1 MHIFNPSDIKT
12 LSSELEKA
20 EKVAIVTHFKPDG
33 DAMGSSLAMH
43 CFIKHF
49 FKCEVKIILNDRYP
63 QSIAFMVDPEAG
75 QDILTYDE
83 NPDEIIQTI
92 AAADH
97 IVALDFNAF
106 HRTDRLETLL
116 KESEAFKILI
126 DHHLHPDTES
136 FNLVFSYQSI
146 SSASEL
152 VYHILK
158 ATPQCQGKKE
168 SIPFHAAES
177 LMTGMTTDT
186 NNFANSTF
194 PSTLQMASELIEIGV
209 DRDKIIF
216 NLYNQYGENRIRL
229 LGYALKDLLKITD
242 DGVAYIVIDKD
253 TLERYNIQEGD
264 TEGFVN
270 MPLAIAKV
278 RMSILVKEDDG
289 RLRVS
294 IRSKKGTS
302 ANRCSKLHFNGGGHE
317 NAAGGRLNVPEDVKS
332 ISEVGE
338 YIEKHTHIFITSEN
352 EA

>member
-1 MHIFNPSDIKT
+1 
-12 LSSELEKA
+12 
-20 EKVAIVTHFKPDG
+20 
-33 DAMGSSLAMH
+33 
-43 CFIKHF
+43 
-49 FKCEVKIILNDRYP
+49 
-63 QSIAFMVDPEAG
+63 MVDPEAG

-168 SIPFHAAES
+168 SIPFYAAES

-270 MPLAIAKV
+270 IPLSIDRV
-278 RMSILVKEDDG
+278 RMSFLLKEDEG
-289 RLRVS
+289 KVRVS
-294 IRSKKGTS
+294 IRSKRGTS
-302 ANRCSKLHFNGGGHE
+302 ANRCAVRYFNGGGHE
-317 NAAGGRLNVPEDVKS
+317 NAAGGKLHIPEDIKGM
-332 ISEVGE
+332 EDAAE
-338 YIEKHTHIFITSEN
+338 YIETHTHIFLKEEN
-352 EA
+352 GDKE

>member
-1 MHIFNPSDIKT
+1 MHIFNPSDINT

-63 QSIAFMVDPEAG
+63 QSIAFMVDTEAG

-158 ATPQCQGKKE
+158 ATPQCQGKK
-168 SIPFHAAES
+168 
-177 LMTGMTTDT
+177 
-186 NNFANSTF
+186 
-194 PSTLQMASELIEIGV
+194 
-209 DRDKIIF
+209 
-216 NLYNQYGENRIRL
+216 RI
-229 LGYALKDLLKITD
+229 
-242 DGVAYIVIDKD
+242 
-253 TLERYNIQEGD
+253 N
-264 TEGFVN
+264 
-270 MPLAIAKV
+270 P
-278 RMSILVKEDDG
+278 ILCS
-289 RLRVS
+289 RVS
-294 IRSKKGTS
+294 DDR
-302 ANRCSKLHFNGGGHE
+302 N
-317 NAAGGRLNVPEDVKS
+317 DD
-332 ISEVGE
+332 
-338 YIEKHTHIFITSEN
+338 
-352 EA
+352 